1 MTPAASEF
9 KPLSKEQAVKKPGLM
24 EMPVHDEPQ
33 PTNIGRADV
42 TPKIGFILE
51 IDGRM
56 KNKFDS
62 ESEARET
69 AIQLKARFPM
79 LQVKIYDAVEK
90 TRTVI
95 STAADDPVDSGNG
108 GAPIDLA

>member
-1 MTPAASEF
+1 M
-9 KPLSKEQAVKKPGLM
+9 KKPGLI
-24 EMPVHDEPQ
+24 EMPVHDEVQ

-42 TPKIGFILE
+42 MPKSGFILE
-51 IDGRM
+51 VDGRM
-56 KNKFDS
+56 KNQFES
-62 ESEARET
+62 ESDARAK

-95 STAADDPVDSGNG
+95 STAADDPVDAGNG
-108 GAPIDLA
+108 GARVEIV